1 MKKYSYSTLDTFK
14 KCPLKFK
21 YKKLE
26 RVEAL
31 LEESVEAFLGTRVH
45 QSLKKLYDDLMMVKT
60 LSLDELLEYYNSQW
74 ERNWSESI
82 KIRKKEYDLEHYRKT
97 GERCITNYYQRYSP
111 FDKDKTLGLEMKIG
125 ISLGLYGKYGLEGVI
140 DRVTQL
146 PNGKY
151 EIHDYKTTIR
161 GGNCPSQ
168 VEIDSDKQLAL
179 YQIGL
184 IQRWEDVKEVN
195 LVYHYLA
202 FDKDF
207 RTHRTQEE
215 LENLKEET
223 VKLMDEIEQA
233 RIENNFPAKVS
244 ALCEWCEYRH
254 ICPEQKHLYS
264 VETLPLD
271 QYLKDDGVQLVNQY
285 IQLKHQETSLKSEI
299 ENLKE
304 MIFQFAEKENLKAI
318 KGSGYKLRI
327 RIEDKEVLPSQS
339 SDPNLKEKLEE
350 QVKVLGKWMEVSKLD
365 SYALLRKLKS
375 DEWEEETRKKL
386 REFVSS
392 RRDRQIYPSK
402 LKEEE

>member
-1 MKKYSYSTLDTFK
+1 MKKYSYSTLDTFN

-26 RVEAL
+26 RAEAL

-111 FDKDKTLGLEMKIG
+111 FDKDKTLGLEMKID
-125 ISLGLYGKYGLEGVI
+125 ISLDSSGKYGLEGVI

-151 EIHDYKTTIR
+151 EIHDYKTAIR

-168 VEIDSDKQLAL
+168 VEMDSDKQLAL

-184 IQRWEDVKEVN
+184 IQRWKDVKEVD

-207 RTHRTQEE
+207 RTHRTKEE
-215 LENLKEET
+215 LENLKKET
-223 VKLMDEIEQA
+223 TELMDEIEQA
-233 RIENNFPAKVS
+233 RIENNFPARVS

-254 ICPEQKHLYS
+254 ICPEQKHLYL
-264 VETLPLD
+264 VESLPINE
-271 QYLKDDGVQLVNQY
+271 YLKDDGVQLVNQY
-285 IQLKHQETSLKSEI
+285 IQLKDQETSLKSEI

-304 MIFQFAEKENLKAI
+304 IIFQFAEKENLKAI
-318 KGSGYKLRI
+318 KGSEYKLKI
-327 RIEDKEVLPSQS
+327 RIEDKEVFPSQS

-375 DEWEEETRKKL
+375 DEWEEEVRRKL